1 MNRNIVLLGVVS
13 LLTDVS
19 SEMIYPLIPIYLTA
33 VLGASPAALGFIEG
47 VAESLASLL
56 KVYSGRLAD
65 KARQRKPLT
74 TAGYALSVVG
84 KGLFVVTAS
93 WTGVFWA
100 RLCDRFGK
108 GIRSAPRDALIV
120 DSIGTDE
127 RGRAFGLHRALDTA
141 GAVIGIGLAYW
152 LFMQYNGDY
161 LTVFWLSVIPAL
173 TGVALLF
180 FVYEPQ
186 KAVREPTK
194 EKRFFWREL
203 DSQLKFFLLITFL
216 FNLGNSSN
224 QFLLVRAGTQGF
236 SPSEVILLYFLMNIV
251 YMGAAL
257 PAGILSDQI
266 GRKWLLVLGYGL
278 YGLAYIGFANF
289 NGRTEIITLF
299 GVYGLYIGIT
309 EGVEKA
315 LLADIAPRFQRA
327 SIFGLH
333 ALIVGVALLPASL
346 LAGALWSAF
355 GAAAPFWFGGAT
367 GVCAAVALAAGLKK

>member
-1 MNRNIVLLGVVS
+1 M
-13 LLTDVS
+13 
-19 SEMIYPLIPIYLTA
+19 
-33 VLGASPAALGFIEG
+33 
-47 VAESLASLL
+47 
-56 KVYSGRLAD
+56 
-65 KARQRKPLT
+65 
-74 TAGYALSVVG
+74 
-84 KGLFVVTAS
+84 
-93 WTGVFWA
+93 
-100 RLCDRFGK
+100 
-108 GIRSAPRDALIV
+108 
-120 DSIGTDE
+120 
-127 RGRAFGLHRALDTA
+127 HRALDTA

-152 LFMQYNGDY
+152 LFTQYNGDY

-315 LLADIAPRFQRA
+315 LLADIAPHFQRA

-355 GAAAPFWFGGAT
+355 GASAPFWFGGAT

>member
-152 LFMQYNGDY
+152 LFTQYNGDY

-203 DSQLKFFLLITFL
+203 DSQLKFFFLITFL

-315 LLADIAPRFQRA
+315 LLADIAPHFQRA

>member
-152 LFMQYNGDY
+152 LFTQYNGDY